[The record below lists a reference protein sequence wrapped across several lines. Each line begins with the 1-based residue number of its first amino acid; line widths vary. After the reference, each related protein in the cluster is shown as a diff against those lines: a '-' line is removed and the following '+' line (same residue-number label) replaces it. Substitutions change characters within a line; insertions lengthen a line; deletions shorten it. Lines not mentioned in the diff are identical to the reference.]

1 MEYHKILLVQ
11 TAYLGDV
18 ILTTPLIR
26 AIKQVFSQATLDVL
40 VIPQTAGALANNP
53 HIDQLILFDKRRQK
67 WPAFKDVLRILKAR
81 KYDLAISPH
90 SSFTTGL
97 LLKLSGIPQ
106 RVGFK
111 RIPIRYFLTHQVTM
125 PQADFTI
132 EKYLAL
138 LQPFS
143 KQSFSIQTELFPSEA
158 DKELAR
164 QLMQKL
170 DKGKP
175 TIAIAPGSV
184 WPTKRWPAK
193 YYTQLTANLKQ
204 PFNLVFIG
212 SKEEQDLCQQLIDQA
227 GAERAINLAG
237 ELTILQSAAVI
248 ANCDLLIC
256 NDSGAL
262 HMANAM
268 QTDVFA
274 FFGPTVRSFGFFPF
288 RPQDRVFEIADL
300 YCRPCGKHGHK
311 ECPEGHFRCM
321 LEIKPEMVLQAIKDR
336 F

>member
-1 MEYHKILLVQ
+1 MEYQRILLVQ

-40 VIPQTAGALANNP
+40 VIPQTAGALANNS

-81 KYDLAISPH
+81 HYDLAISPH

-111 RIPIRYFLTHQVTM
+111 RLPIRYFLTQQVTM

-158 DKELAR
+158 DKELAKR
-164 QLMQKL
+164 LMQKL

-212 SKEEQDLCQQLIDQA
+212 SKEEQDLCQQIIDQA
-227 GAERAINLAG
+227 RAKRAINLAG
-237 ELTILQSAAVI
+237 ELSILQSAAVI
-248 ANCDLLIC
+248 ANCDLMIC

-262 HMANAM
+262 HLANAM

-321 LEIKPEMVLQAIKDR
+321 LEIKPEMVLQAITDR

>member
-1 MEYHKILLVQ
+1 MEYQRILLVQ

-40 VIPQTAGALANNP
+40 VIPQTAGALANNS

-81 KYDLAISPH
+81 HYDLAISPH

-111 RIPIRYFLTHQVTM
+111 RLPIRYFLTQQVTM

-143 KQSFSIQTELFPSEA
+143 NQSFPIQTELFPSEA
-158 DKELAR
+158 DKELAKR
-164 QLMQKL
+164 LMQKL

-204 PFNLVFIG
+204 PFNLIFIG
-212 SKEEQDLCQQLIDQA
+212 SKEEQDLCQQIIDQA
-227 GAERAINLAG
+227 RAKRAINLAG
-237 ELTILQSAAVI
+237 ELSILQSAAVI
-248 ANCDLLIC
+248 ANCDLMIC

-262 HMANAM
+262 HLANAM

-321 LEIKPEMVLQAIKDR
+321 LEIKPEMVLQAITDR

>member
-1 MEYHKILLVQ
+1 MEYQRILLVQ

-40 VIPQTAGALANNP
+40 VIPQTAGALANNS

-81 KYDLAISPH
+81 HYDLAISPH

-111 RIPIRYFLTHQVTM
+111 RLPIRYFLTQQVTM

-158 DKELAR
+158 DKELAKR
-164 QLMQKL
+164 LMQKL

-204 PFNLVFIG
+204 PFNLIFIG
-212 SKEEQDLCQQLIDQA
+212 SKEEQDLCQQIIDQA
-227 GAERAINLAG
+227 RAKRAINLAG
-237 ELTILQSAAVI
+237 ELSILQSAAVI
-248 ANCDLLIC
+248 ANCDLMIC

-262 HMANAM
+262 HLANAM

-321 LEIKPEMVLQAIKDR
+321 LEIKPEMVLQAITDR

>member
-1 MEYHKILLVQ
+1 MEYQRILLVQ

-40 VIPQTAGALANNP
+40 VIPQTAGALANNS

-81 KYDLAISPH
+81 HYDLAISPH

-111 RIPIRYFLTHQVTM
+111 RLPIRYFLTQQVTM

-143 KQSFSIQTELFPSEA
+143 NQSFPIQTELFPSPE
-158 DKELAR
+158 DKELAN
-164 QLMQKL
+164 QLMKKL

-184 WPTKRWPAK
+184 WPTKRWPAE
-193 YYTQLTANLKQ
+193 YYTQLIASLKQ

-212 SKEEQDLCQQLIDQA
+212 SKDEQYLCQQIIDQA
-227 GAERAINLAG
+227 GAEQAINLAG
-237 ELTILQSAAVI
+237 ELSILQSAAMI
-248 ANCDLLIC
+248 ENCDLMIC

-300 YCRPCGKHGHK
+300 NCRPCGKHGHK

-321 LEIKPEMVLQAIKDR
+321 LEIKPEMVLQAIKER